1 MLRTLTTIGLLVAI
15 ALPLWDYAMFRPGRR
30 TLVGART
37 HAIERLIY
45 FVFLIAVLLMAL
57 SSFGMILVGESM
69 HGWML
74 ILHMSVAGLFAV
86 ALTALALLWAEQASF
101 TRDPA
106 TRFYTGEK
114 VAFWLTVL
122 AGFSTILSAMLGM
135 MSWFGTV
142 GQSVLLDIHRYSA
155 LTLLITAIFHGYRL
169 LVGRPRGESSP
180 GSAAP
185 AADGT
190 VPLATSST
198 TQA

>member
-1 MLRTLTTIGLLVAI
+1 MLRTLTTIGMLVAI

-30 TLVGART
+30 SLAGEPPRAFK
-37 HAIERLIY
+37 IERLIY
-45 FVFLIAVLLMAL
+45 LVFLFAVLLMAL
-57 SSFGMILVGESM
+57 SSFGMILVGQSM

-114 VAFWLTVL
+114 VAFWLTLVTGL
-122 AGFSTILSAMLGM
+122 STILSAMLGM

-142 GQSVLLDIHRYSA
+142 GQSVLLDVHRYSA
-155 LTLLITAIFHGYRL
+155 LALLVCAIFHGYRL
-169 LVGRPRGESSP
+169 LVGRPRG
-180 GSAAP
+180 GP
-185 AADGT
+185 AVTTATPT
-190 VPLATSST
+190 VATPP
-198 TQA
+198 ARA

>member
-30 TLVGART
+30 LLAAPRVFW
-37 HAIERLIY
+37 IERLIY
-45 FVFLIAVLLMAL
+45 VVFLIAVLLMAL
-57 SSFGMILVGESM
+57 SSFGMILVGQSM

-74 ILHMSVAGLFAV
+74 ILHMSVAGMFAV

-114 VAFWLTVL
+114 VAFWLTV
-122 AGFSTILSAMLGM
+122 ASGFSTILSAMLGM

-142 GQSVLLDIHRYSA
+142 GQSILLDVHRYSA
-155 LTLLITAIFHGYRL
+155 LALLICAIFHGYRL
-169 LVGRPRGESSP
+169 LVGRPRGAVSP
-180 GSAAP
+180 P
-185 AADGT
+185 ATSMPDPT
-190 VPLATSST
+190 VPLSTS
-198 TQA
+198 APRA

>member
-15 ALPLWDYAMFRPGRR
+15 ALPLWDYAMFRPARR
-30 TLVGART
+30 MLVGART

-45 FVFLIAVLLMAL
+45 FVFLLAVLLMAL
-57 SSFGMILVGESM
+57 SSFGMILVGQTM

-86 ALTALALLWAEQASF
+86 CLTALALLWAEQASF

-142 GQSVLLDIHRYSA
+142 GQSVLLDVHRYSA

-169 LVGRPRGESSP
+169 LVGRPRVPATP
-180 GSAAP
+180 GSTAP

-190 VPLATSST
+190 VPLATASP
-198 TQA
+198 TQP

>member
-1 MLRTLTTIGLLVAI
+1 
-15 ALPLWDYAMFRPGRR
+15 MFRPGRR
-30 TLVGART
+30 MLVGART

-45 FVFLIAVLLMAL
+45 LVFLIAVLLMAL
-57 SSFGMILVGESM
+57 SSFGMILAGQSM

-106 TRFYTGEK
+106 ARFYTGEK
-114 VAFWLTVL
+114 VAFWLTVA

-155 LTLLITAIFHGYRL
+155 LVLLITVIFQGYRL
-169 LVGRPRGESSP
+169 LVGRPRGEATP

-185 AADGT
+185 AAADGT

>member
-30 TLVGART
+30 SLAGARVFKV
-37 HAIERLIY
+37 ERLIY
-45 FVFLIAVLLMAL
+45 AVFLIAVLLMAL

-74 ILHMSVAGLFAV
+74 ILHMSVAGMFAV

-106 TRFYTGEK
+106 TRFYAGEK
-114 VAFWLTVL
+114 VAFWLTVA

-142 GQSVLLDIHRYSA
+142 GQSILLDVHRYSA
-155 LTLLITAIFHGYRL
+155 LVLLICAIFHGYRL
-169 LVGRPRGESSP
+169 LIGRPRGTTSGPVTSS
-180 GSAAP
+180 GAP
-185 AADGT
+185 DPT
-190 VPLATSST
+190 VPLST
-198 TQA
+198 T

>member
-15 ALPLWDYAMFRPGRR
+15 ALPLWDLAMFRPGRR
-30 TLVGART
+30 ALAGAPRLFW
-37 HAIERLIY
+37 IERLIY
-45 FVFLIAVLLMAL
+45 AVFLIAVLLMAL
-57 SSFGMILVGESM
+57 SSFGMILVGQSM

-86 ALTALALLWAEQASF
+86 MLTALAVLWAEQASF

-114 VAFWLTVL
+114 VAFWLTVA

-142 GQSVLLDIHRYSA
+142 GQSILLDVHRYSA
-155 LTLLITAIFHGYRL
+155 LVLLICAIFHGYRL
-169 LVGRPRGESSP
+169 LIGRPRVYP
-180 GSAAP
+180 TAP
-185 AADGT
+185 ATTSPDPT
-190 VPLATSST
+190 VPLST
-198 TQA
+198 T

>member
-15 ALPLWDYAMFRPGRR
+15 ALPLWDLAMFRPGRR
-30 TLVGART
+30 ALAATARVFW
-37 HAIERLIY
+37 IERAIY
-45 FVFLIAVLLMAL
+45 AVFLVAVLLMAL
-57 SSFGMILVGESM
+57 SSFGMILVGQSM

-74 ILHMSVAGLFAV
+74 ILHMSVAGMFAV

-101 TRDPA
+101 NRDPA

-114 VAFWLTVL
+114 VAFWLTVA

-135 MSWFGTV
+135 MSWFGTI
-142 GQSVLLDIHRYSA
+142 GQSILLDVHRYSA

-169 LVGRPRGESSP
+169 LVGRPRGNATP
-180 GSAAP
+180 ASAAP

-198 TQA
+198 Q